1 MSHPLHGFIYF
12 SQVEMRATR
21 SRDHPRPQGGVEG
34 KDIICRKV
42 VRQLDTEEGRRGKTG
57 TFQEI
62 YLEKKRKEIYS
73 GCKIVGRE
81 NAVLG
86 NILAGFM

>member
-1 MSHPLHGFIYF
+1 MVSYT
-12 SQVEMRATR
+12 SQEMRATR
-21 SRDHPRPQGGVEG
+21 SCDHPRPQGGVEG
-34 KDIICRKV
+34 KDIICRRE
-42 VRQLDTEEGRRGKTG
+42 VRQLGIDGGRGKTG

-62 YLEKKRKEIYS
+62 YLDKKKEKNCS
-73 GCKIVGRE
+73 GCKILVGRE